1 MLAAE
6 DFGND
11 FLSSFWKL
19 PKSGEDTIDFNV
31 ESVQKGSKKFSF
43 DSL

>member
-11 FLSSFWKL
+11 FLSSWKL

-31 ESVQKGSKKFSF
+31 ESVQKGGKKFSF